1 MVAVRPVVR
10 RTPLRVAAHL
20 RTAVVPP
27 APTTVTTASGAALP
41 TASGLAALG
50 GEPMLCG

>member
-41 TASGLAALG
+41 TASGLVALG